1 MKLFLLLLIGS
12 IFSTNLFGHGYGT
25 GPSCNLEG
33 LSGHWT
39 VFYPDG
45 VPLSGQI
52 EEDAKLH
59 IAIGKIKPF
68 SAILEGSVW
77 EVADRIEGKCIDE
90 VPTLAIEIKTSSA
103 NATETKW
110 LCVDRVYSILGL
122 MKRKDQKEPK
132 LRQLG
137 TRIMGTKEFCLQ
149 DGPSSSAVLTPG
161 HAHADD

>member
-12 IFSTNLFGHGYGT
+12 VFSSSLFGHGYGA
-25 GPSCNLEG
+25 GSSCNMQS

-45 VPLSGQI
+45 VPLSGQV
-52 EEDAKLH
+52 EEEARLH
-59 IAIGKIKPF
+59 IAVGKVKPF

-77 EVADRIEGKCIDE
+77 EVDDDIEGSCIGG
-90 VPTLAIEIKTSSA
+90 VPTLAIEIKSSSA
-103 NATETKW
+103 KTTETKW
-110 LCVDRVYSILGL
+110 LCVDRVNSIVGL
-122 MKRKDQKEPK
+122 MKRKGQKVPK

-137 TRIMGTKEFCLQ
+137 TAIMDNKDSCLRE
-149 DGPSSSAVLTPG
+149 GPSSSKVLTPG